1 LAFVTFR
8 KVGYL
13 TASADHPYVVGV
25 APDPGGGHSPTGE
38 NMKFLPII
46 VGVIAAA
53 LLLIGHL
60 VQSLTVLNYIGTLLI
75 IALVIILARG
85 LSQRSSA

>member
-1 LAFVTFR
+1 
-8 KVGYL
+8 
-13 TASADHPYVVGV
+13 
-25 APDPGGGHSPTGE
+25 
-38 NMKFLPII
+38 MKFLPII
-46 VGVIAAA
+46 VGVIAAV

-75 IALVIILARG
+75 IAPVIILARG

>member
-1 LAFVTFR
+1 
-8 KVGYL
+8 
-13 TASADHPYVVGV
+13 
-25 APDPGGGHSPTGE
+25 
-38 NMKFLPII
+38 MKFLPII

-75 IALVIILARG
+75 IVLVIILARG
-85 LSQRSSA
+85 LSERSSA